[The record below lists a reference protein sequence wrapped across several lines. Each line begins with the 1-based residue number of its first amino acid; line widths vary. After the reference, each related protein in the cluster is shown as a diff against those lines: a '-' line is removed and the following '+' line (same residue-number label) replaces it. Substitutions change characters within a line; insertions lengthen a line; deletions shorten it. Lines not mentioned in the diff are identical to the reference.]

1 MAAFGKDVTLAIDKG
16 ISDYITGHRTGVL
29 ATSRKTGAA
38 QLTLIAYHF
47 DGETFAISTRAPT
60 QKAKNLQRRPEA
72 SMAIIDGQKQ
82 LIVYGNVAIV
92 DDEAEV
98 LRLHRER
105 IKRIALREESDD
117 DLKARL
123 VREERVVLVF
133 TPGRFYPASMA

>member
-1 MAAFGKDVTLAIDKG
+1 LAIDKG
-16 ISDYITGHRTGVL
+16 IADYITGHRTGVL
-29 ATSRKTGAA
+29 ATSRKAGAA

-60 QKAKNLQRRPEA
+60 QKAKNLRRRPEA

-82 LIVYGNVAIV
+82 LIVYGNVSII
-92 DDEAEV
+92 DDEAAV

-105 IKRIALREESDD
+105 IKRIALRDESDD

-123 VREERVVLVF
+123 VREERVVLVL
-133 TPGRFYPASMA
+133 TPNRFYPASMATA